1 MRFHYSLGWPAPFAR
16 MLLAC
21 LLAVVIPACTA
32 TSRSDADAR
41 LRDAAGRG
49 DADAVRA
56 ALDDGADLEA
66 RDGEGRTALL
76 LATHGNNV
84 DAARELIEA
93 GADVNAKDALQ
104 DSAYLY
110 AGARGLD
117 EILAMALAHG
127 ADLHSTNRY
136 GGTALIPA
144 AERGHVA
151 TVRALLRAG
160 VAVDHVNR
168 LHWTALL
175 EAILLGDGGARHQ
188 QIVRLLLEAGADP
201 ALADGNG
208 VTPLAH
214 ARQRGYTAIESLLR
228 QHGAAR

>member
-1 MRFHYSLGWPAPFAR
+1 MRIHRCRRWPAPMGR
-16 MLLAC
+16 LLLLC
-21 LLAVVIPACTA
+21 LLAMVIPACSATA
-32 TSRSDADAR
+32 GSADAR
-41 LRDAAGRG
+41 LRDAATRG
-49 DADAVRA
+49 DAEAVRG
-56 ALDDGADLEA
+56 ALEDGADLEA
-66 RDGEGRTALL
+66 RDGQGRTALL

-93 GADVNAKDALQ
+93 GADVNAKDAMQ

-117 EILAMALAHG
+117 EILAMTLAHG
-127 ADLHSTNRY
+127 ADLRSTNRY

-151 TVRALLRAG
+151 TVRTLLRAG
-160 VAVDHVNR
+160 VEVDHVNR

-175 EAILLGDGGARHQ
+175 EAILLGDGGARHV
-188 QIVRLLLEAGADP
+188 QIVQLLLDAGADP
-201 ALADGNG
+201 ELADGDG

-214 ARQRGYTAIESLLR
+214 ARKRGYTGIETLLR
-228 QHGAAR
+228 QHGAVR